1 MLAVRLPQ
9 ELENRLNSYTQKTDK
24 TKTEIVKD
32 ALKLFFKT
40 QEKEE
45 SLTPYEL
52 GKDFF
57 GRYESQSDDLSV
69 HYKEKL
75 KGKLREKYDTHR

>member
-1 MLAVRLPQ
+1 MLAVRLPE

-24 TKTEIVKD
+24 TKSEIVKD
-32 ALKLFFKT
+32 ALRLFFQT

-52 GKDFF
+52 GKEFF
-57 GRYESQSDDLSV
+57 GRYESDSDDLSV
-69 HYKEKL
+69 SYKEKL

>member
-32 ALKLFFKT
+32 ALRLFFKT

-52 GKDFF
+52 GKEFF

-69 HYKEKL
+69 NYKEKL

>member
-1 MLAVRLPQ
+1 MLAVRLPE

-24 TKTEIVKD
+24 TKSEIVKD
-32 ALKLFFKT
+32 ALRLFFQT

-52 GKDFF
+52 GKTFF
-57 GRYESQSDDLSV
+57 GRYESGSDDLSV
-69 HYKEKL
+69 NYKEKL

>member
-52 GKDFF
+52 GKEFF
-57 GRYESQSDDLSV
+57 GRYESQSSDLSV
-69 HYKEKL
+69 NYKEKL

>member
-1 MLAVRLPQ
+1 MLAVRLPE

-32 ALKLFFKT
+32 ALRLFFQT
-40 QEKEE
+40 QEREE

-52 GKDFF
+52 GKEFF
-57 GRYESQSDDLSV
+57 GRYESQSGDLSV
-69 HYKEKL
+69 NYKEKL